1 MKILSHIRCI
11 GITIILVLSPMAHS
25 QERALNLNEAIAI
38 SLVSD
43 PELLSALA
51 TKDAGIEAKWAS
63 IAPLLPNISV
73 TYQKN
78 PNAKT
83 DTQGN
88 NPSNPLQWS
97 TSSYSSSSQVIQ
109 LRQTLFRSR
118 QFLGLAQGLKQE
130 DLALFNYQHAFNQSI
145 LRALD
150 YYGSWLN
157 DESQLEYTKQAA
169 STLELRETLFE
180 KMYQKGMA
188 SLTDVAKARQE
199 KYRAQMEQSAAKQ
212 QHEFSKQAFAGLLN
226 QKNVRPQKLIKTPEP
241 KTLMFKESFQE
252 LLDQALNQ
260 NHEIRAAEKTL
271 EIANLEVKKNL
282 MDHSPT
288 VDFLAQHSK
297 SDSFSDVAVGRKYE
311 TTTFGVVVTIPISQG
326 GAVLS
331 ATRQAQANYRKAEA
345 DLQNIKNRINREFYK
360 AYEGLGTA
368 KDRWEMA
375 LASVKSSQLELDS
388 ITKQEK
394 VGLKSKVDIA
404 MAKKNLAES
413 KRDETRAKVE
423 WIMAKAEILA
433 IKGDLEKI
441 IGQEYTSLFSSEF

>member
-25 QERALNLNEAIAI
+25 QEKALNLNETIAI
-38 SLVSD
+38 SLISD

-109 LRQTLFRSR
+109 LRQTLFRTR

-226 QKNVRPQKLIKTPEP
+226 QKHVRPQKLTKTPEP

-368 KDRWEMA
+368 RDRWEMA

>member
-199 KYRAQMEQSAAKQ
+199 RYRAQMEQSAAKQ

-226 QKNVRPQKLIKTPEP
+226 QKNVRPQKLTKTPEP

-345 DLQNIKNRINREFYK
+345 DLQNIKNRITREFYK

-394 VGLKSKVDIA
+394 VGLKSNVDIA